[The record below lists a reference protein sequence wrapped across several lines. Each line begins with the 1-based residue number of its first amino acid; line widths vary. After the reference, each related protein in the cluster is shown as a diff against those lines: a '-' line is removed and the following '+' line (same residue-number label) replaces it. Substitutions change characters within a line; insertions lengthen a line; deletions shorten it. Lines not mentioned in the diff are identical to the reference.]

1 MKRFKPLS
9 IAIGIV
15 VVAAAIL
22 FHLPASFWFIIAGG
36 YFVKYVVEGYRG
48 KEEN

>member
-9 IAIGIV
+9 LTIGIV

-22 FHLPASFWFIIAGG
+22 FHLPGWVWLIIAGG
-36 YFVKYVVEGYRG
+36 YFVKYVLEGYKG
-48 KEEN
+48 KIEN